1 MSTDLDRSITGALA
15 VLVDDTPPLGKPPT
29 SMTTNGHTS
38 SSNRRVLAATAAVL
52 LVAAGTVG
60 LVVAQRV
67 SDPPTAAMQYAAA
80 TDPTAH
86 LFVLPT
92 DLDGL
97 ELSNGESYTAR
108 PDEDETQGAT
118 SSVIVMGTKTDSG
131 FSDLFDARM
140 LDAVP
145 AGFGD
150 SEWTEVDTPNGP
162 ALVSTGLVPNYA
174 VAQQRGDGWLLLTGA
189 TGDQDLLDV
198 LPLVQI
204 DSSGTP
210 TIQDPQRVVIE
221 EITQDSTL
229 ASYSTSYD
237 MKELATGITF
247 EVETATFP
255 SAVVLGTYTPNPI
268 TQTTVNGTPAWIL
281 NQGDDSTEDI
291 QTGIAW
297 RATPNRI
304 VTVGA
309 RATPDEVR
317 AMAERLQQ
325 VTEEEWLNALPGAS
339 IQN

>member
-1 MSTDLDRSITGALA
+1 
-15 VLVDDTPPLGKPPT
+15 
-29 SMTTNGHTS
+29 
-38 SSNRRVLAATAAVL
+38 
-52 LVAAGTVG
+52 
-60 LVVAQRV
+60 
-67 SDPPTAAMQYAAA
+67 
-80 TDPTAH
+80 
-86 LFVLPT
+86 VLPT
-92 DLDGL
+92 GLEGL
-97 ELSNGESYTAR
+97 ELTNGESYTAR
-108 PDEDETQGAT
+108 PDENETPPAE
-118 SSVIVMGTKTDSG
+118 SSVIVVGTKSDGG

-145 AGFGD
+145 EGFGD
-150 SEWTEVDTPNGP
+150 SVWTEVDTPTGP

-198 LPLVQI
+198 LPLVEI

-221 EITQDSTL
+221 EISQDSTL

-237 MKELATGITF
+237 VKDLATGITF

-255 SAVVLGTYTPNPI
+255 SAIILGTYTPNPI
-268 TQTTVNGTPAWIL
+268 TPTTVNGIPAWIL
-281 NQGDDSTEDI
+281 NRRDDSTGDLN
-291 QTGIAW
+291 TGIAW

-309 RATPDEVR
+309 QATPDELQ